1 MTNEITTT
9 SRLDEALAT
18 LIEKSVSGID
28 KASEF
33 LVGEIP
39 DVVYQLLLWHGVSS
53 LIQFLVGVILLPL
66 TILMTYKISKKLL
79 LARKQKETWSCWD
92 EGSDLT
98 SYQFDLSAVG
108 CIVGCVSGTIISVVS
123 INIEWLQI
131 WIAPKVWLLEY
142 AAQLVK

>member
-1 MTNEITTT
+1 MSNENTIENVAAT
-9 SRLDEALAT
+9 RLDEALAT

-53 LIQFLVGVILLPL
+53 FIQFLIGVVLFTFIVWKWWFDGA
-66 TILMTYKISKKLL
+66 M
-79 LARKQKETWSCWD
+79 ARLYQKEKEETGDGFGTMLFGNSCI
-92 EGSDLT
+92 GVALIPP
-98 SYQFDLSAVG
+98 LAL
-108 CIVGCVSGTIISVVS
+108 
-123 INIEWLQI
+123 INTEWLQI